1 MAGKIKITLHIKCF
15 YSVCMCQNKALG
27 ERCESVMKKQG
38 GRGNKQVSR
47 AVCISCAFGPD
58 WPSDTSLFT
67 ESGYAPLSLTHS
79 VLISHDH
86 VGRSG
91 I

>member
-1 MAGKIKITLHIKCF
+1 MG
-15 YSVCMCQNKALG
+15 QNKALG
-27 ERCESVMKKQG
+27 ERCESVMEKQG

-47 AVCISCAFGPD
+47 AVCIWVSCAFGPG
-58 WPSDTSLFT
+58 WPSDTSLFS